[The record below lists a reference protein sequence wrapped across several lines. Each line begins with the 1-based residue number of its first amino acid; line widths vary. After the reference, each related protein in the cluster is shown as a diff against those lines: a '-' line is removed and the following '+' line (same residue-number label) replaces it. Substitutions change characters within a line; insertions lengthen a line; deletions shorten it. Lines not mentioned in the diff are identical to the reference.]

1 MNASPLI
8 FLTEVGLLEVLRQPG
23 VPVLVPD
30 TVLVE
35 IGRLGPNDPAIQVVQ
50 QSGWMQIV
58 PTPTIPDVVLVW
70 DLDAGESAVL
80 AVALNHPDSMAVL
93 DDQPARRCAQVLNI
107 PNPGNARSGPRG
119 QTAVFDPGRPPSA
132 GTVEASGDVHV
143 RSPGESDP
151 CRSGGVTV
159 MPELEPW
166 FHVVTPRE
174 VGKGVGNRP
183 HAPWQQR
190 A

>member
-1 MNASPLI
+1 LNVISRRVANASPLI

-107 PNPGNARSGPRG
+107 
-119 QTAVFDPGRPPSA
+119 QTQGTLGLVLVAKQQCLIPVVRPVLEQLKQAEMYMSDRLENQILA
-132 GTVEASGDVHV
+132 AA
-143 RSPGESDP
+143 GESP
-151 CRSGGVTV
+151 
-159 MPELEPW
+159 
-166 FHVVTPRE
+166 
-174 VGKGVGNRP
+174 
-183 HAPWQQR
+183 
-190 A
+190 